1 MSQSQNNQNK
11 KSDLYNRDHSLS
23 AQLREGTKQ
32 SHTMAENMAFIKCF
46 LKGVVD
52 KRAYSRYVG
61 NFYFVYSALEE
72 GFAQLREHPLVGRL
86 YYPELWRKASLEK
99 DLNYFVGPNWRSLV
113 KPSPACQVYVNRI
126 REVVEKDPLLL
137 IAHAY
142 TRYIGDLSGG
152 QILKNIARRAMGLPP
167 GEGTAFYDFEQIPH
181 EGKFKQRYRAQ
192 LDALEL
198 DQTTIDRIVAEAN
211 YAFKLNMDLF
221 RELEGNWLLSMARLA
236 WNSLL
241 SQFQRKP
248 TRSEAAAPSS

>member
-1 MSQSQNNQNK
+1 
-11 KSDLYNRDHSLS
+11 
-23 AQLREGTKQ
+23 
-32 SHTMAENMAFIKCF
+32 
-46 LKGVVD
+46 
-52 KRAYSRYVG
+52 
-61 NFYFVYSALEE
+61 
-72 GFAQLREHPLVGRL
+72 
-86 YYPELWRKASLEK
+86 
-99 DLNYFVGPNWRSLV
+99 
-113 KPSPACQVYVNRI
+113 
-126 REVVEKDPLLL
+126 
-137 IAHAY
+137 
-142 TRYIGDLSGG
+142 
-152 QILKNIARRAMGLPP
+152 MGLPQ

-248 TRSEAAAPSS
+248 ARSEAAAPSS

>member
-1 MSQSQNNQNK
+1 
-11 KSDLYNRDHSLS
+11 
-23 AQLREGTKQ
+23 
-32 SHTMAENMAFIKCF
+32 
-46 LKGVVD
+46 
-52 KRAYSRYVG
+52 
-61 NFYFVYSALEE
+61 
-72 GFAQLREHPLVGRL
+72 VGRF
-86 YYPELWRKASLEK
+86 YYPGAVAQDQLEK
-99 DLNYFVGPNWRSLV
+99 DLNYFIGPNWRAVV

-192 LDALEL
+192 MDALGL
-198 DQTTIDRIVAEAN
+198 DQATIDRIVAEAN

-248 TRSEAAAPSS
+248 ARSEAAAPSS